1 MESLINNYISRE
13 FVQDRAL
20 LPLANDTSLLETG
33 ILDSLSLPRVV
44 VFLEERFGITV
55 GEGDLLPQNFPG
67 VDAICAYIRAGEP
80 GRQRPRM
87 GDNRARRLLHT
98 VERAAYLAVAAPAVG
113 RLPAALGYRM
123 ACWRGDWHFRCQA
136 GKRTEMARN
145 LRLVL
150 GDELSPA
157 AAQQVTREWFR
168 LGSCGAVDLM
178 RLRRGTQP
186 FRRLIEIRGRE
197 HLAAALAKGKGAIL
211 CSAHFGAYDSGFSVL
226 HASGFPVTS
235 IGRRWYS
242 YDAGLSSAERRLW
255 ELYLRPVRRYRQR
268 PNIEP
273 WPGRPQV
280 AVLAAA
286 ALRANE
292 VVTIAID
299 APPLEGDRAR
309 AVEVPFLCRQARLL
323 PGAVTLAQLTGA
335 PLLMGFQYRAADYRH
350 QVLEISAPVPVDG
363 DIQTGFERCA
373 AEVSAAIRRNPANW
387 GFWPETGDLVAM
399 GLIPPQRDGSPAAG
413 AVPRPPGTLLH
424 HDGSAQSVPARG

>member
-1 MESLINNYISRE
+1 
-13 FVQDRAL
+13 
-20 LPLANDTSLLETG
+20 
-33 ILDSLSLPRVV
+33 
-44 VFLEERFGITV
+44 
-55 GEGDLLPQNFPG
+55 
-67 VDAICAYIRAGEP
+67 
-80 GRQRPRM
+80 M
-87 GDNRARRLLHT
+87 GDNQARRMLRT
-98 VERAAYLAVAAPAVG
+98 VERAAYLAVLAPAVG
-113 RLPAALGYRM
+113 RLPAVLSYRM

-136 GKRTEMARN
+136 RKRTEMARN

-157 AAQQVTREWFR
+157 AAQRVTREWFR

-178 RLRRGTQP
+178 RLRRGTRPMQQ
-186 FRRLIEIRGRE
+186 LIEIRGRE
-197 HLAAALAKGKGAIL
+197 HLEAASAKGKGAIL

-235 IGRRWYS
+235 IGRRWYN
-242 YDAGLSSAERRLW
+242 YDAGLPSAERRLW
-255 ELYLRPVRRYRQR
+255 ELYLRPARRYRQR

-309 AVEVPFLCRQARLL
+309 AVEVPFLGRRAALL

-335 PLLMGFQYRAADYRH
+335 PLLMGFLYRAPDHRH
-350 QVLEISAPVPVDG
+350 QVLEISAPVPMDG
-363 DIQTGFERCA
+363 DIETVFERCA
-373 AEVSAAIRRNPANW
+373 AEVSAAIQRNPASW

-399 GLIPPQRDGSPAAG
+399 GLIPPPRDGAPAAG
-413 AVPRPPGTLLH
+413 AVLQPPGKVL
-424 HDGSAQSVPARG
+424 HDGSADSAPARGRPVPAASSQRLRLPRA